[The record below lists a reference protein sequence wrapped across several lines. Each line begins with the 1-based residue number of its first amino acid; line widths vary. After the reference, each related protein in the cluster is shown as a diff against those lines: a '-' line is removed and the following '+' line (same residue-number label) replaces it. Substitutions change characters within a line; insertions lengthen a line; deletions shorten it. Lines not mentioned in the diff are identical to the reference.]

1 VSGTQRR
8 APAPAEPAA
17 AAGWSRSVALVVAA
31 AFFME
36 NLDATILSTAT
47 ASIGRGF
54 GVPAAAV
61 GLAITAYLVAVAAFI
76 PLGSWLAE
84 RWGSRPVF
92 LGAVVLFT
100 LASVACALSPD
111 LRTLTLARLVQ
122 GFAGSMMVPIGR
134 LVVLA
139 ETSKSD
145 LVRAIAYLTWPALVA
160 PVVAPLLG
168 GLLTQY
174 AGWPWIFAVNV
185 PIGLLLLAV
194 AWRVVPHVSRHRRPL
209 DVPGLV
215 VSTVAIASLVLGFDE
230 VTDPATA
237 GRGVVLLAVAALTG
251 LATWWWLRRAQHPLL
266 DLTTLRIP
274 TFGVSNV
281 SGSVFR
287 AAVSAAPFLVPLLLQ
302 DGFGW
307 SPVDAG
313 LMLMW
318 VFVGNL
324 GIKPFTTPLMRRFPL
339 VPIALV
345 AAVVLA
351 ATFAA
356 AAALQPGTSRVLVAL
371 VLLASGVAR
380 SVGFTAYNTIQFA
393 DVPPPRMSPANA
405 LAAVSAQLATG
416 LGVAVAA
423 LVVRSAQALSPQAA
437 APHGYRVALLA
448 MAVASLVST
457 AGGLRLPRGAGDV
470 VRSRR

>member
-1 VSGTQRR
+1 
-8 APAPAEPAA
+8 
-17 AAGWSRSVALVVAA
+17 
-31 AFFME
+31 ME
-36 NLDATILSTAT
+36 NLDATILATAT
-47 ASIGRGF
+47 TSIGRGF
-54 GVPAAAV
+54 GVPAAQV
-61 GLAITAYLVAVAAFI
+61 SIAITAYLVAVAAFI

-92 LGAVVLFT
+92 LGAVALFT

-139 ETSKSD
+139 ETGKAD

-160 PVVAPLLG
+160 PVVAPLVG
-168 GLLTQY
+168 GLLTEY
-174 AGWPWIFAVNV
+174 AGWPWIFLVNV
-185 PIGLLLLAV
+185 PVGVLLLVV
-194 AWRVVPHVSRHRRPL
+194 AWRVVPHVATRRRPL
-209 DVPGLV
+209 DVPGLLG
-215 VSTVAIASLVLGFDE
+215 SAVAIAALVLGFE
-230 VTDPATA
+230 AVTDPATA
-237 GRGVVLLAVAALTG
+237 GRGSALLVLAAVSG
-251 LATWWWLRRAQHPLL
+251 LASWWWLRRAEHPLL

-274 TFGVSNV
+274 TFRVSNG
-281 SGSVFR
+281 SGSVYR

-324 GIKPFTTPLMRRFPL
+324 GIKPFTTPLLRRFPV

-351 ATFAA
+351 ATFVAS
-356 AAALQPGTSRVLVAL
+356 AALQPGTPRALVAL
-371 VLLASGVAR
+371 VLLVSGVAR
-380 SVGFTAYNTIQFA
+380 SVGFTAYNTLQFA
-393 DVPPPRMSPANA
+393 DVPPPRMGPANA

-423 LVVRSAQALSPQAA
+423 LAVRSAQALTPGAA
-437 APHGYRVALLA
+437 APHGYRVALLV
-448 MAVASLVST
+448 MAVAALAST
-457 AGGLRLPRGAGDV
+457 VGGLRLPRGAGHV
-470 VRSRR
+470 LRR